1 MYEFDRYNKSGTAT
15 ISSFPGASSQQMFHY
30 LNIHLKST
38 QIKAAVIHIGTN
50 NIPRD
55 SSQSNVDE
63 LLLNIKYLFEK

>member
-1 MYEFDRYNKSGTAT
+1 MYEFDRYNKSGKAT

-50 NIPRD
+50 NKQP
-55 SSQSNVDE
+55 V
-63 LLLNIKYLFEK
+63 KC